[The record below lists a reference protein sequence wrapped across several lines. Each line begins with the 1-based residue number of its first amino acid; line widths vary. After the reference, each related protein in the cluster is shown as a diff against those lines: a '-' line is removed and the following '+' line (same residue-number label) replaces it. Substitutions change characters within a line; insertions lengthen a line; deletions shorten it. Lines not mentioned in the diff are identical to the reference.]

1 MNTQSGTQLVAEVV
15 LVTTLRGLARLVI
28 NVFDQITVKGVY
40 TDEANREL
48 EEFKLHNKQNF
59 IDVGCTPLRPICS
72 DVYSTVFALTRVLS
86 NTKITPTENIKY
98 G

>member
-1 MNTQSGTQLVAEVV
+1 MKN
-15 LVTTLRGLARLVI
+15 R
-28 NVFDQITVKGVY
+28 FDGDQVTVKGVY

-48 EEFKLHNKQNF
+48 EEFRNNNKQNF

-72 DVYSTVFALTRVLS
+72 DVGCTVFALTRVLS
-86 NTKITPTENIKY
+86 DMKITPSKQIQF